1 MPLLLRTL
9 DPLNVV
15 IKHGPLGPMWAYH
28 KYESEPVEIV
38 QRWPELRKKL
48 ENEGTKGRAGGK
60 AEDEMFEM
68 VDFWWVDAESGA
80 IWNAVLA
87 DDEFVSKPKAT
98 DYPDIPLVLGYC
110 DGAPVEDEESR
121 SLSILHPLDGLWQYQ
136 CRLASQMGTGML
148 WYFWPAV
155 LVKNE
160 HGLAVPDL
168 EITPGTTTALSAGT
182 SVEVLQINPNVPLAQ
197 ALSGQLEQAS
207 QASTFPSVMYGDSP
221 GNISAGYGIQILAD
235 AASGRVDNLREN
247 LEMAI
252 EVVNE
257 IALGLVE
264 KMAGSKGVAV
274 WGRDEAS
281 DGIYHV
287 EMKPSDVAGYL
298 ENYVRLTTN
307 VPNDDIGK
315 QTLHLRLV
323 EAGILSK
330 RTFRQKSLNMAIPS
344 DEEERVLVEQ
354 AMMEPAIRQR
364 EMQEAIRQ
372 YYGETVDRGQ
382 QTAVMG
388 GPPMGPPPGMGGPP
402 MGMMGPPPPPAPP
415 PPQGRGALPPEM
427 MMPPGMMPPPP
438 GGPPMGPPMGG
449 PPGMMPPPPGMGLP
463 PGMGG
468 GPMPPGMS
476 PELLGMSP
484 EVYAQIMGGQGGP
497 PPMPSDQELMMLGGV
512 PPGMG

>member
-1 MPLLLRTL
+1 M
-9 DPLNVV
+9 
-15 IKHGPLGPMWAYH
+15 I
-28 KYESEPVEIV
+28 
-38 QRWPELRKKL
+38 
-48 ENEGTKGRAGGK
+48 
-60 AEDEMFEM
+60 EMI
-68 VDFWWVDAESGA
+68 DFWWVEQETGA

-87 DDEFVSKPKAT
+87 DDEFASEPKET
-98 DYPDIPLVLGYC
+98 DYPDIPLVVGMC
-110 DGAPVEDEESR
+110 DGAPVADEESR

-160 HGLAVPDL
+160 LGHAVPDF
-168 EITPGTTTALSAGT
+168 EITPGTTTPLTPGT

-252 EVVNE
+252 EIINE
-257 IALGLVE
+257 IALALVE

-287 EMKPSDVAGYL
+287 ELKPSDVAGYL
-298 ENYVRLTTN
+298 ENYARLNTN

-330 RTFRQKSLNMAIPS
+330 RTYRQKSLNMAVPS
-344 DEEERVLVEQ
+344 DEEERVLMEQ
-354 AMMEPAIRQR
+354 AMMEPQIRQR
-364 EMQEAIRQ
+364 EMQEAINQ
-372 YYGETVDRGQ
+372 YYPEDASAILQAQ
-382 QTAVMG
+382 QPPPQPE
-388 GPPMGPPPGMGGPP
+388 GPPMGPPQGPPGMPPGMAPGMAGPAGPP
-402 MGMMGPPPPPAPP
+402 MVGPPPPMAP
-415 PPQGRGALPPEM
+415 
-427 MMPPGMMPPPP
+427 
-438 GGPPMGPPMGG
+438 PPMGPPAGPPMMG
-449 PPGMMPPPPGMGLP
+449 PPGMGPGPMGPPGMGP
-463 PGMGG
+463 GPGMGG
-468 GPMPPGMS
+468 MPSPEALGGMS
-476 PELLGMSP
+476 PEMLGMPP
-484 EVYAQIMGGQGGP
+484 EVYAQIMNGQQP
-497 PPMPSDQELMMLGGV
+497 PAMPTDEELMMMGGM
-512 PPGMG
+512 PPG